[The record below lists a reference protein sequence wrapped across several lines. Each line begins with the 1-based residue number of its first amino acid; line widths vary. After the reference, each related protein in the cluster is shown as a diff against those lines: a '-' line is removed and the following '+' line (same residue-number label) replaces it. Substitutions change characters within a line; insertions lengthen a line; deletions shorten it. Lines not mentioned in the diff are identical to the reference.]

1 MIISSF
7 GVITQ
12 RFTQTELS
20 GIQFLA
26 TTYNSEPGHQAFPQW
41 QFTVSVSWQ
50 LHDTFESSESGL
62 VELRICK
69 FEEHIKTVFTQ

>member
-20 GIQFLA
+20 GRQFFA
-26 TTYNSEPGHQAFPQW
+26 TTYNSEPGHHAFPQW

-50 LHDTFESSESGL
+50 MQETFQSSESGL
-62 VELRICK
+62 VELRIFK